1 MQNISQKETVEILTN
16 KSLNQGE
23 DRITDLEE
31 EAEGPTGTTEQVRRG
46 NSKMP
51 PVLVR
56 VL

>member
-1 MQNISQKETVEILTN
+1 MQNVSQKETVEILTN

-31 EAEGPTGTTEQVRRG
+31 KVEGPTGTTEQGQRG
-46 NSKMP
+46 NSKKA
-51 PVLVR
+51 PVLIR

>member
-31 EAEGPTGTTEQVRRG
+31 EAEGPTGTTEQGWRG
-46 NSKMP
+46 NSKKA

-56 VL
+56 VF